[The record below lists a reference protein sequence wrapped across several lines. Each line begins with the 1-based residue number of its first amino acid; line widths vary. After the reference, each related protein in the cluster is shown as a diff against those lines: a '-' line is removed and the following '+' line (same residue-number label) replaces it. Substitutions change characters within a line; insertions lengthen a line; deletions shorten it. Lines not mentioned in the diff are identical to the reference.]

1 MEHSH
6 NLPDDFLK
14 FCQGVTA
21 KRPKAVIDH
30 ILKHGFIT
38 TEDLKETYGYN
49 HPPRAAR
56 DVREHGIP
64 LETYRV
70 TGSDGRKIAAYRFG
84 EISKAVFSRASG
96 RTGLSKQIKDEL
108 VKIYGCK
115 CFIYLKEMSD
125 RELQIDHRVPFEVD
139 GEPALKPE
147 NFMLLCA
154 SANRAKSWSCEHCE
168 NWNNLKDKLICLSCY
183 WAYPDNYT
191 HIAMRQIRRVDLIWE
206 GENTEIYE
214 NLKQRSIDIGKEIPE
229 FIKEIIER
237 ELGKI
242 PTTDLAT
249 PTESPTKSP
258 EPNSAP
264 NSTASSPT
272 STT

>member
-1 MEHSH
+1 NTRWGVCPVWWVYFNSVDLRCLNH
-6 NLPDDFLK
+6 NFKSNLK
-14 FCQGVTA
+14 NWSETL
-21 KRPKAVIDH
+21 
-30 ILKHGFIT
+30 ILR
-38 TEDLKETYGYN
+38 Y
-49 HPPRAAR
+49 
-56 DVREHGIP
+56 P
-64 LETYRV
+64 LE
-70 TGSDGRKIAAYRFG
+70 
-84 EISKAVFSRASG
+84 
-96 RTGLSKQIKDEL
+96 GLQ
-108 VKIYGCK
+108 IYGCK

-125 RELQIDHRVPFEVD
+125 RELQIDHRIPFEID

-168 NWNNLKDKLICLSCY
+168 NRNNLKDKLICLSCY
-183 WAYPDNYT
+183 WAYPDDYT

-258 EPNSAP
+258 EPTYAP
-264 NSTASSPT
+264 NSTA
-272 STT
+272 